1 MELSAIITQL
11 RGQRGATNVMMGSVW
26 REEGQQ
32 CADRMAAGI
41 PFQTAGHE
49 QAIILNGLQDVHL
62 QMYMYT
68 IMVH

>member
-1 MELSAIITQL
+1 
-11 RGQRGATNVMMGSVW
+11 MMGSVW

-62 QMYMYT
+62 QIYIHVYNHGT
-68 IMVH
+68 LSWSHVFTFQRAISCC